1 MLQQEIN
8 NLLVKIGRYILEFLT
23 FANKTREDDVCLT
36 NLTTPVS
43 NPQYFIE
50 KTTAEEVYTCLKVLL
65 NDPKVCH
72 DLAHGKIVQ
81 GQGHI
86 LNTTFISKSVLARGI

>member
-1 MLQQEIN
+1 M
-8 NLLVKIGRYILEFLT
+8 EFLT

-36 NLTTPVS
+36 NLTYLTIPVS
-43 NPQYFIE
+43 NPQYRRNNSRRSL
-50 KTTAEEVYTCLKVLL
+50 YLPQSLL

-72 DLAHGKIVQ
+72 DLAHGQIVQ

>member
-1 MLQQEIN
+1 M
-8 NLLVKIGRYILEFLT
+8 EFLT

-50 KTTAEEVYTCLKVLL
+50 ETTAEEVYTCMPQSLL

-72 DLAHGKIVQ
+72 DLAHGQIVQ